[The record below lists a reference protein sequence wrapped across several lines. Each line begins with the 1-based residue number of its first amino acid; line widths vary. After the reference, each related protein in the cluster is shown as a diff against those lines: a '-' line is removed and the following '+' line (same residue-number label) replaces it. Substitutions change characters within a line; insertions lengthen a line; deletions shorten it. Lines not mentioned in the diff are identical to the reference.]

1 MAQSATTFSPFSGV
15 AWGLPASIGATA
27 DTRWSIYRLVAVTV
41 SWLTRPTPAPVG
53 RSQSLPSTASISS
66 SLLSGSLKPPRAK
79 NLMPLSGMGLWEA
92 EIHRSH
98 LDVEHGGQEGHA
110 RSGDDAGIDHVESA
124 GAHARGQ
131 CGSEK
136 IAGHSRI
143 PADQCTATTFRL
155 PLLGFAIPQH
165 AYGGIAQIPTPAARS
180 SPYSPILERHRF
192 QTCSA

>member
-1 MAQSATTFSPFSGV
+1 M
-15 AWGLPASIGATA
+15 A
-27 DTRWSIYRLVAVTV
+27 DTPHTGSGRAFPILAEHGLDLVFLAVGQLETA
-41 SWLTRPTPAPVG
+41 TGEEFNAIVG
-53 RSQSLPSTASISS
+53 HGI
-66 SLLSGSLKPPRAK
+66 
-79 NLMPLSGMGLWEA
+79 MGGGD
-92 EIHRSH
+92 HRSH

-165 AYGGIAQIPTPAARS
+165 AYGGIAQIQRQLRGQVPIRQS
-180 SPYSPILERHRF
+180 SNAIGSKHVRHEYSVLAI
-192 QTCSA
+192 